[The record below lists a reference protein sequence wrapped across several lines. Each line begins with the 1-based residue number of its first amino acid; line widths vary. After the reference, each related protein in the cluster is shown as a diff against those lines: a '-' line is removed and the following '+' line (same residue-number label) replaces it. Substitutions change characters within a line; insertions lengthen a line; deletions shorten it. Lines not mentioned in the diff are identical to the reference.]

1 MFIIFDASIKNN
13 VATTLIFKENITL
26 KTVYHAMNVSSTEA
40 KLFAIRCDI
49 SQVLYTRD
57 IKQIIIVTNAI
68 HMAKKI
74 FDSSNYLY

>member
-26 KTVYHAMNVSSTEA
+26 KTVHHAMNVSSTEA
-40 KLFAIRCDI
+40 KLFAIRYDI